1 MDQQSIYN
9 STKTF
14 LNIGAKSLQLIP
26 QYMKFVVVLVHKEKE
41 LNDKVQQ
48 QFEDLVRQNKIEN
61 IIFTHISLDENPII
75 NKTFQVTQPL
85 TLCMY
90 VKQKLYYFGGDI
102 TINENIAKWI
112 EDLTTIT
119 LTHLKK
125 NELESFFFRPD
136 VKVVFFLKDDDKE
149 MFSIIDKMVE
159 DDIFFDNGIKDVG
172 ITYVDTD
179 SERCVKVFKLS
190 QFSEPNQLIYK
201 FPYNQTEFIE
211 FLRVS
216 SLKIVNNLS
225 DRTYLRIFASPFKF
239 QVHLFL
245 KSDFFNRKNQEYM
258 KAFQEAAM
266 YNYEQQLYYERAVFV

>member
-1 MDQQSIYN
+1 MRPSSSLFLPFASVSAHFCASARQSKVLRLQNLCHLQEATDALAASHQKEGLIFHRALSAEN
-9 STKTF
+9 NVFFS
-14 LNIGAKSLQLIP
+14 SL
-26 QYMKFVVVLVHKEKE
+26 
-41 LNDKVQQ
+41 
-48 QFEDLVRQNKIEN
+48 
-61 IIFTHISLDENPII
+61 SLR
-75 NKTFQVTQPL
+75 FWSLAGQ
-85 TLCMY
+85 
-90 VKQKLYYFGGDI
+90 
-102 TINENIAKWI
+102 
-112 EDLTTIT
+112 
-119 LTHLKK
+119 

-266 YNYEQQLYYERAVFV
+266 YNYEQRKFQPAPPPRSDSAG